1 MDDTAGSAPKTPD
14 EAPEHA
20 AIPPASETRARAAP
34 ADDAEERPG
43 ALHFSSTVTRGTYH
57 QCGTGR
63 RVKLYILEGQAWT
76 DRGTGYCAGVYNEAK
91 DEALLVTR
99 KEEHCEALGDVV
111 DAGGGDDDDDDA
123 AAPSKYMLVIDERL
137 DTDDYLLS
145 SPVVKDDVY
154 QRQQDTL
161 VVWTEPDGSDLALSF
176 QEPEGCNE
184 VWDFLTEVQLHFM
197 LNKDP
202 TYSAADRER
211 LRAAYAEAH
220 DDAASHFRLPTP
232 DADNVA
238 QIAQELRDACQHGP
252 VRREKVVEWLL
263 NEDYIRKLIPL
274 FHAAEARA
282 DLAVLHTLYDIVKL
296 VLTMNDNVLI
306 EYLLE
311 DDVFFAAV
319 GMLEYNPEFPT
330 LKASYRDYLQR
341 QAHFHPVVEF
351 DDPNMV
357 TKIYDTYRLVYLRDV
372 ILARLFDDATLSILS
387 SLVFFYQSDIVNYCV
402 GHKRCLEQV
411 RDIVQCAEVPARKHE
426 AVLFLHQLCTM
437 AKQIQL
443 PGRMTLFR
451 SLVDRNLLQVVEYA
465 LTQRAPM
472 IRNAGAE
479 ILASTIE
486 YDPSSVRAYILA
498 QVARGE
504 RPLLA
509 LLRDVLLGAYP
520 AGFQGQIAETLRV
533 LLDVSQEGISN
544 SPAAQGSMLRATSD
558 PERFLTWLYKGE
570 IEQLFAP
577 LLRLPRLAADTPRLA
592 RWAPADAT
600 RLGHLAHLLCHVIEE
615 HGFRSQYYVLNAG
628 VARHVGALLRAR
640 EKPMRLAAVHV
651 FRTCLAAPSQFLHR
665 HLVDIGVVGELLT
678 LLEHE
683 APRDNLV
690 SSACLGFFEQVRRD
704 HVRCVR
710 EHLLHTHAAQLE
722 RLERIPALQAC
733 LAALR
738 MEPDA
743 AADASSAD
751 APAADVAAEEAASEE
766 AYFAADD
773 AEPLVPYGDDAEDDE
788 AAAAELSASV
798 ARMHRRRKR
807 TSDERDADDGGGKH
821 DDSGGGGG
829 GGGGDDDDDD
839 DDDDLLQHV
848 AKRRTSP
855 SRRTRPADDKKLTLR
870 LSDEARQ
877 RAGAETN
884 VAS

>member
-1 MDDTAGSAPKTPD
+1 MDDTAGSTPTTPD
-14 EAPEHA
+14 EGPAHA
-20 AIPPASETRARAAP
+20 AIPPATETRAHAAP
-34 ADDAEERPG
+34 AEDAEERPG

-99 KEEHCEALGDVV
+99 KEEHCEALGDVL
-111 DAGGGDDDDDDA
+111 DAGEDDDDA

-220 DDAASHFRLPTP
+220 DDASDFRLPAP

-238 QIAQELRDACQHGP
+238 QIAHELRDACQHGP

-274 FHAAEARA
+274 FHAAEAHA

-319 GMLEYNPEFPT
+319 GMLEYSPEFPT

-411 RDIVQCAEVPARKHE
+411 LDIVQRTEVPARKHE

-451 SLVDRNLLQVVEYA
+451 SLVDRNLLQVVEFA

-486 YDPSSVRAYILA
+486 YDSSSVRAYILA
-498 QVARGE
+498 QVARNE

-509 LLRDVLLGAYP
+509 LLRDVLLGVYP

-544 SPAAQGSMLRATSD
+544 SPAAQGSMLRAASD
-558 PERFLTWLYKGE
+558 PERFLAWLYKGE

-577 LLRLPRLAADTPRLA
+577 LLRLPRLAADAPRLP
-592 RWAPADAT
+592 RLPPADAT
-600 RLGHLAHLLCHVIEE
+600 RLGHLAHLLCHVITE

-704 HVRCVR
+704 QVHCVR

-722 RLERIPALQAC
+722 RLEQVATLQPC
-733 LAALR
+733 LTALR
-738 MEPDA
+738 MEPEAGAETA
-743 AADASSAD
+743 AAP
-751 APAADVAAEEAASEE
+751 APEDPAAAAADVAAEEAASEE
-766 AYFAADD
+766 AYFATDD

-788 AAAAELSASV
+788 AAAELSASV

-807 TSDERDADDGGGKH
+807 TSDERDAGEGEQEGEE
-821 DDSGGGGG
+821 
-829 GGGGDDDDDD
+829 DDDED
-839 DDDDLLQHV
+839 DDDDLLQHA
-848 AKRRTSP
+848 AKRRPSP
-855 SRRTRPADDKKLTLR
+855 SRRTRLADDKKLTLR

>member
-1 MDDTAGSAPKTPD
+1 MDDTAGSTPTTPD
-14 EAPEHA
+14 EGPAHA
-20 AIPPASETRARAAP
+20 AIPPATETRAHAAP
-34 ADDAEERPG
+34 AENAEERPG

-99 KEEHCEALGDVV
+99 KEEHCEALGDVL
-111 DAGGGDDDDDDA
+111 DAGEDDDDA

-220 DDAASHFRLPTP
+220 DDASDFRLPAP

-238 QIAQELRDACQHGP
+238 QIAHELRDACQHGP

-274 FHAAEARA
+274 FHAAEAHA

-319 GMLEYNPEFPT
+319 GMLEYSPEFPT

-411 RDIVQCAEVPARKHE
+411 LDIVQRTEVPARKHE

-451 SLVDRNLLQVVEYA
+451 SLVDRNLLQVVEFA

-486 YDPSSVRAYILA
+486 YDSSSVRAYILA
-498 QVARGE
+498 QVARNE

-509 LLRDVLLGAYP
+509 LLRDVLLGVYP

-544 SPAAQGSMLRATSD
+544 SPAAQGSMLRAASD
-558 PERFLTWLYKGE
+558 PERFLAWLYKGE

-577 LLRLPRLAADTPRLA
+577 LLRLPRLAADAPRLP
-592 RWAPADAT
+592 RLPPADAT
-600 RLGHLAHLLCHVIEE
+600 RLGHLAHLLCHVITE

-704 HVRCVR
+704 QVHCVR

-722 RLERIPALQAC
+722 RLEQVATLQPC
-733 LAALR
+733 LTALR
-738 MEPDA
+738 MEPEAGAETA
-743 AADASSAD
+743 AAP
-751 APAADVAAEEAASEE
+751 APEDPAAAAADVAAEEAASEE
-766 AYFAADD
+766 AYFATDD

-788 AAAAELSASV
+788 AAAELSASV

-807 TSDERDADDGGGKH
+807 TSDERDAGEGEQEGEE
-821 DDSGGGGG
+821 
-829 GGGGDDDDDD
+829 DDDED
-839 DDDDLLQHV
+839 DDDDLLQHA
-848 AKRRTSP
+848 AKRRPSP
-855 SRRTRPADDKKLTLR
+855 SRRTRLADDKKLTLR